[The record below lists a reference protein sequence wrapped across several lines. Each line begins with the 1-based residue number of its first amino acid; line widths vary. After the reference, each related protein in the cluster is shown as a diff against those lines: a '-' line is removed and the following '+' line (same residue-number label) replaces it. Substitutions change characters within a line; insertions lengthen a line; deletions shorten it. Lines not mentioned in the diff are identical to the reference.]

1 MQIREI
7 REKDAESIS
16 MICMRSFETSIA
28 SSLPCEGVLTFTKIA
43 KASAFLERMQQD
55 NTILVAEDKQR
66 IVAVIELKAGHHIA
80 MFFVDPD
87 FQNKG
92 VGRALFSAIL
102 PHVRTDILTVSASLS
117 SIDIYKKYGFEYAG
131 EVGESAGL
139 VYQPMELEVFRSEL
153 LA

>member
-1 MQIREI
+1 MEVRKVQ
-7 REKDAESIS
+7 EKDLVQVNL
-16 MICMRSFETSIA
+16 ICIRSFEASIA
-28 SSLPCEGVLTFTKIA
+28 GSLGCEGITTFIEIA
-43 KASAFLERMQQD
+43 KSSAFLKRMQQD

-92 VGRALFSAIL
+92 VGRALFNAIL

-117 SIDIYKKYGFEYAG
+117 SIDIYKKYGFKYAG

-139 VYQPMELEVFRSEL
+139 VYQPMELKLSSSER
-153 LA
+153 AV

>member
-1 MQIREI
+1 MQVREI
-7 REKDAESIS
+7 IEKDAESIS
-16 MICMRSFETSIA
+16 MICRRSFETSVA

-55 NTILVAEDKQR
+55 NTILVAVDNHQ
-66 IVAVIELKAGHHIA
+66 IFGVIELKAGHHIA

-102 PHVRTDILTVSASLS
+102 PHVCTDILTVSASLS

-139 VYQPMELEVFRSEL
+139 VYQPMELKLSSAE
-153 LA
+153 